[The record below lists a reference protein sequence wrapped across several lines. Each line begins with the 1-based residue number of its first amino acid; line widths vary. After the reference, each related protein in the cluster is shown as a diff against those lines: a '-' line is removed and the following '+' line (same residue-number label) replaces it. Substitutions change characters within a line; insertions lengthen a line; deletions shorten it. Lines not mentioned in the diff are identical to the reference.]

1 MTQESF
7 TDGSFS
13 IEAKHER
20 MIRAIVRELMRKCE
34 SVGLHDEDDLFMEG
48 ILGLLKAKQTF
59 DAERGVKFETYASLV
74 ISNHI
79 KDVIKNK
86 NNGDSGQIIE
96 LADPIDFAAKSELVE
111 KKKILQEVLAICN
124 DFEKAIFNA
133 YFQGYSYQ
141 EICEIFDV
149 NKKKVDNT
157 IQKIHRL
164 ARSIYKDQLRLK

>member
-1 MTQESF
+1 MTQNSF
-7 TDGSFS
+7 ANDKIS

-34 SVGLHDEDDLFMEG
+34 FSVGLHDEDDLYMEG

-59 DAERGVKFETYASLV
+59 DTTRNVKFETFASLV
-74 ISNHI
+74 ISNRI
-79 KDVIKNK
+79 KDAIKGKNK
-86 NNGDSGQIIE
+86 GDSGQIIE
-96 LADPIDFAAKSELVE
+96 LADPVDFDMKSEIIE

-164 ARSIYKDQLRLK
+164 ARSLYKDQL

>member
-1 MTQESF
+1 MTRNEHESEN
-7 TDGSFS
+7 FS
-13 IEAKHER
+13 LEVKHER

-34 SVGLHDEDDLFMEG
+34 FIGLNDEDDLYMEG
-48 ILGLLKAKQTF
+48 ILGLLKAKQTY
-59 DAERGVKFETYASLV
+59 DASRGVKFETYASLV
-74 ISNHI
+74 ISNRI
-79 KDVIKNK
+79 KDVIKGKNK
-86 NNGDSGQIIE
+86 GDSGQILE
-96 LADPIDFAAKSELVE
+96 LADPVDFDAKNEIEE

-164 ARSIYKDQLRLK
+164 ARSIYKD